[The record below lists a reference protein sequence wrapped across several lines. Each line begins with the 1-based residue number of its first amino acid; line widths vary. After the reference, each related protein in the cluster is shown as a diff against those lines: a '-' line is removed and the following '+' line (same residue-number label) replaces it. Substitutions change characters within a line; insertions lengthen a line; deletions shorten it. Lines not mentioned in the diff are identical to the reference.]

1 MSHRLLIQQG
11 ALPPSLQDRLQE
23 LYDCLLLP
31 SSSDERQAFL
41 AKHGRG
47 VEALATNARHGASAE
62 LVDALPD
69 LKVISSLGVGLEA
82 IDLETMRKRGIAVGY
97 TPEVLNDC
105 VADVAFALLTNL
117 ARRITAADAFVR
129 HGDWLKGVFPVTTR
143 ISGKRLGIIGMG
155 RIGSVIARRATGF
168 DMEVRYHN
176 RKPVKGSPLGYASNP
191 VELAAWADFLVLA
204 SSGGPETR
212 NMISHEVLDALGP
225 NGYLVNVSRG
235 SVVDQPV
242 LIEYLEKKKIA
253 GAGLDVYER
262 EPEVPKALSS
272 LDNVVLTPHIA
283 SNTAETRA
291 AMAQRVV
298 DNLSV
303 FFSSNSV
310 VSSAL

>member
-11 ALPPSLQDRLQE
+11 ALTPTLQKQLQE
-23 LYDCLLLP
+23 LYECQFLP
-31 SSSDERQAFL
+31 PSGDERQAFL
-41 AKHGRG
+41 AQHGRG
-47 VEALATNARHGASAE
+47 AEALATNARFGASAE

-82 IDLETMRKRGIAVGY
+82 IDLDVMRKRRIAVGY

-105 VADVAFALLTNL
+105 VADLAFSLLTNL
-117 ARRITAADAFVR
+117 ARRITAADAFIR
-129 HGDWLKGVFPVTTR
+129 HGEWLKGVFPVTTR

-155 RIGSVIARRATGF
+155 RIGSVIARRAAGF

-176 RKPVKGSPLGYASNP
+176 RKPVIGSPLGYASSQ

-204 SSGGPETR
+204 SSGGPETH
-212 NMISHEVLDALGP
+212 NMVSHEVLDALGP
-225 NGYLVNVSRG
+225 KGYLVNVSRG
-235 SVVDQPV
+235 SVIDQPV
-242 LIEYLEKKKIA
+242 LIDYLEKKKIA
-253 GAGLDVYER
+253 GAGLDVYEH
-262 EPEVPKALSS
+262 EPEVPKALLS

-283 SNTAETRA
+283 SNTVETRA

-298 DNLSV
+298 DNLGV
-303 FFSSNSV
+303 FFASKSV

>member
-11 ALPPSLQDRLQE
+11 ALPPPLQKRLQE
-23 LYDCLLLP
+23 LYDCEFLP
-31 SSSDERQAFL
+31 PGGDERQAFL
-41 AKHGRG
+41 AKRHPG
-47 VEALATNARHGASAE
+47 VEALATNPRYGASAE

-82 IDLETMRKRGIAVGY
+82 IDLEAMRKRGIAVGY

-105 VADVAFALLTNL
+105 VADLAFAILANLT
-117 ARRITAADAFVR
+117 RRITAADAFVR
-129 HGDWLKGVFPVTTR
+129 HGDWLKGVFPVATR

-155 RIGSVIARRATGF
+155 RIGSVIARRASGF

-204 SSGGPETR
+204 SAGGAETR
-212 NMISHEVLDALGP
+212 SMVSRDVLDALGP

-235 SVVDQPV
+235 SVVDQAV

-253 GAGLDVYER
+253 GAGLDVYEH
-262 EPEVPKALSS
+262 EPEVPKALLA

-291 AMAQRVV
+291 AMAQRVI
-298 DNLSV
+298 DNLGE
-303 FFSSNSV
+303 FFASNKV